1 MNNDDTVFI
10 IDDDVIFVFVL
21 KKMFSKIGC
30 DFPIN
35 NVKNGYEGLEYL
47 KNLYENNLAFPKIIF
62 LDINMPMLDGWQFL
76 DEVENTIYKTQLS
89 IYLVSSTIDSREIE
103 KANSYKTVKK
113 FISKPIS
120 LVDLSEIVGT
130 TT

>member
-1 MNNDDTVFI
+1 MNSDETIFI
-10 IDDDVIFVFVL
+10 IDDDVVFVFVL

-30 DFPIN
+30 TSPIN
-35 NVKNGYEGLEYL
+35 NAKNGHDGLEYL
-47 KNLYENNLAFPKIIF
+47 KHLHENNLAFPKIIF

-76 DEVENTIYKTQLS
+76 DEVENLTFKNQLS

-103 KANSYKTVKK
+103 KAKTYETVKK

-120 LVDLSEIVGT
+120 LVDLADIVAT
-130 TT
+130 A